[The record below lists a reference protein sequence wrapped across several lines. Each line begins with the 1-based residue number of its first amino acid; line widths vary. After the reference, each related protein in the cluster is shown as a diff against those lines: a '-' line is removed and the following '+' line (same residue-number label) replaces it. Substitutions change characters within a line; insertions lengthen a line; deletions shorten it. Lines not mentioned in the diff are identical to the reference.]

1 VKCRNPGNPANGH
14 MYGDTYSVGSQV
26 TFSCEKG
33 FQLTGVTKLTCMES
47 GEWSH
52 SIPYCEGVVHGA
64 NADRNVHHCR
74 DERGKSRSLETSE
87 TVTANDIFFLADL
100 NHKIEVSIVLT
111 DVSAN

>member
-1 VKCRNPGNPANGH
+1 MKCRNPGNPANGH
-14 MYGDTYSVGSQV
+14 MYGDMYSVGSQV
-26 TFSCEKG
+26 TFSCEEG

-64 NADRNVHHCR
+64 TADCNMHQCR
-74 DERGKSRSLETSE
+74 DERGKLSE
-87 TVTANDIFFLADL
+87 TMTANEFFFLAVL
-100 NHKIEVSIVLT
+100 NHKIEVSFVLR